1 MRFIGRIFWLPV
13 TAMATGM
20 EAASSTMRGLGQIFE
35 GDTSAPDCHADSPSG
50 VGHGEDRSLGLGKPG
65 IKLVEYTIVNLQHD
79 HEEIVDR
86 GQTIVRE
93 PMTREAFSASLIDE
107 FSASRGSRTKD
118 RENLHVYFHV
128 LDGWRSHGPTT

>member
-1 MRFIGRIFWLPV
+1 MMRFIGRIFWLPV
-13 TAMATGM
+13 TAMATSM

-35 GDTSAPDCHADSPSG
+35 GDTSASG
-50 VGHGEDRSLGLGKPG
+50 VGRGEDRSLGLGKPG